1 MRKVEE
7 ASLKFSQKEVDSL
20 KLLYTAPNT
29 LAIRRVNADI
39 LTITFL
45 RVESMAGSWCT
56 FK

>member
-7 ASLKFSQKEVDSL
+7 ASLKFSQKEVDSIM
-20 KLLYTAPNT
+20 LLHTAPNT

-45 RVESMAGSWCT
+45 RVESMAGSWCS